1 MKARISA
8 ASGQLWRIA
17 AGTELRR
24 NVLETYGTRVLVV
37 FVTFA
42 TAVVVARELGPTG
55 RGLYAVAAT
64 LGAIGAQFGNFGL
77 HASNIYFVA
86 KDRTHLPA
94 LIGNTLAVVVLSC
107 LVAALS
113 GILFVYWPSLSPIHG
128 TLLLLALAFVPISL
142 AYLLIQGLLLGV
154 NEVRAYNNIES
165 LGKILALVLISILVV
180 FHGRSVELFFAAT
193 ALSVMVTFLW
203 ALARLRRVS
212 TAPPK
217 VSWPVFRQSIG
228 IGLRAYT
235 IAFFG
240 FLLLRIDLLM
250 VKYMLG
256 ATEAG
261 YYSISQVL
269 AENTMMFPVV
279 IGLLLFPKLSALKER
294 EEKLQLANKAVLVT
308 AALMLPAV
316 VIAAFAA
323 GPLISLA
330 FGPSFLP
337 AVAPFAWLMPGTYF
351 LGIETVMVQ
360 LLNSEGFPPIIVVAW
375 ILDTLINVA
384 LNFWAIPHY
393 GITGASIV
401 SSVCYFLMF
410 VVVSAVVWKR
420 NYKKLPAAACV
431 PSFSTET

>member
-1 MKARISA
+1 
-8 ASGQLWRIA
+8 
-17 AGTELRR
+17 
-24 NVLETYGTRVLVV
+24 
-37 FVTFA
+37 
-42 TAVVVARELGPTG
+42 
-55 RGLYAVAAT
+55 
-64 LGAIGAQFGNFGL
+64 
-77 HASNIYFVA
+77 
-86 KDRTHLPA
+86 
-94 LIGNTLAVVVLSC
+94 
-107 LVAALS
+107 
-113 GILFVYWPSLSPIHG
+113 
-128 TLLLLALAFVPISL
+128 
-142 AYLLIQGLLLGV
+142 
-154 NEVRAYNNIES
+154 
-165 LGKILALVLISILVV
+165 
-180 FHGRSVELFFAAT
+180 
-193 ALSVMVTFLW
+193 
-203 ALARLRRVS
+203 
-212 TAPPK
+212 

-330 FGPSFLP
+330 FGRSFLP

-375 ILDTLINVA
+375 IVDTLTNVA
-384 LNFWAIPHY
+384 LNFWAIPRY

-420 NYKKLPAAACV
+420 NYKKQPAPACV